1 MKKILFLFISII
13 GILNA
18 STQQITVSILP
29 QKYFVEKITKD
40 KFEVNVMV
48 QPGASPHTYEPKTSQ
63 MKALAASKV
72 YFATGVSFEHVWLD
86 KFKKNAK
93 DTLFVDLSN
102 GIEKLAMGKH
112 EHHEDEAEEHEHE
125 GHDDHKGH
133 EKHDDHDK
141 HGHEAKDN
149 HDAHDEDGLD
159 PHIWLDPILVKIQ
172 AKNIYETMLKIDAQN
187 GDFYKENYEQFL
199 KELDELDA
207 NLKTIL
213 TPFKDKA
220 FMVFHPS
227 WGYFAKRYD
236 LEQIP
241 IELQGKEPKP
251 NELVD
256 LIKDAKEH
264 DIKIV
269 FVSPQFSQK
278 SAKTIS
284 QNINAKVA
292 TINPMVENW
301 SEGLILTAKEIAS
314 SYSK

>member
-1 MKKILFLFISII
+1 MI

-18 STQQITVSILP
+18 STPQITVSILP

-40 KFEVNVMV
+40 KFEINVMV

-63 MKALAASKV
+63 MKALSASKV
-72 YFATGVSFEHVWLD
+72 YFATGVSFENVWLD

-93 DTLFVDLSN
+93 DTLFVNLSD

-112 EHHEDEAEEHEHE
+112 EHHEEDTKEVD
-125 GHDDHKGH
+125 HDDHKGH
-133 EKHDDHDK
+133 GKHDDHDK

-149 HDAHDEDGLD
+149 HDTHDEDGLD
-159 PHIWLDPILVKIQ
+159 PHIWLDPILVKTQ
-172 AKNIYETMLKIDAQN
+172 AKNIYDTMVKVDAQN
-187 GDFYKENYEQFL
+187 ADFYKANYEQFL

-207 NLKTIL
+207 NLKNIL
-213 TPFKDKA
+213 APYKEKA

-251 NELVD
+251 NELVE

>member
-1 MKKILFLFISII
+1 MKKILFLLISII

-18 STQQITVSILP
+18 TTPQITVSILP
-29 QKYFVEKITKD
+29 QKYFVEKIVKD

-72 YFATGVSFEHVWLD
+72 YFSTGVSFEHVWLD

-93 DTLFVDLSN
+93 DTLFVDLSD

-112 EHHEDEAEEHEHE
+112 EHHEEEA
-125 GHDDHKGH
+125 HDDHKGH
-133 EKHDDHDK
+133 EKHDDHDE

-159 PHIWLDPILVKIQ
+159 PHIWLDPILVKTQ
-172 AKNIYETMLKIDAQN
+172 AKNIYDTMIKVDTQN
-187 GDFYKENYEQFL
+187 ADFYKANYEQFL

-213 TPFKDKA
+213 TPYKDKA

-251 NELVD
+251 NELVE

-292 TINPMVENW
+292 TIDPMVSNW
-301 SEGLILTAKEIAS
+301 SEGLMLTAKEIAS

>member
-1 MKKILFLFISII
+1 MI

-18 STQQITVSILP
+18 TTPQITVSILP
-29 QKYFVEKITKD
+29 QKYFVEKIVKD

-72 YFATGVSFEHVWLD
+72 YFSTGVSFENVWLD

-93 DTLFVDLSN
+93 DTLFVDLSD

-112 EHHEDEAEEHEHE
+112 EHHEEDAKEAE
-125 GHDDHKGH
+125 HDDHSGH
-133 EKHDDHDK
+133 KEHDDHD
-141 HGHEAKDN
+141 E
-149 HDAHDEDGLD
+149 EGLD
-159 PHIWLDPILVKIQ
+159 PHIWLDPVLVKIQ
-172 AKNIYETMLKIDAQN
+172 AKNIYDTMIKIDVQN
-187 GDFYKENYEQFL
+187 ADFYKINYEQFL

-213 TPFKDKA
+213 TPYKDKA

-251 NELVD
+251 NELVE

-292 TINPMVENW
+292 TIDPMVSNW